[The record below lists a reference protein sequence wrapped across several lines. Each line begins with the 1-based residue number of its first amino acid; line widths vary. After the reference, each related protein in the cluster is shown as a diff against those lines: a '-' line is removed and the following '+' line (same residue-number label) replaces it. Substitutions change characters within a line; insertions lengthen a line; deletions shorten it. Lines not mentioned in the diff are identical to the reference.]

1 MGQFL
6 TKLIKSGGV
15 RSMKQVLSSYKDR
28 LVNISGR
35 NRSLI
40 LRRIYKKRSFD
51 IVKAYQEQELDL
63 NELLLFAIVEE
74 KKSSLV
80 IKDPY
85 KTRIEQLKLTNKKLN
100 LERDEE
106 IAALTNAVQKQN
118 TLSVEDEGIIRN
130 RKKDIDEKY
139 KLLQSGEVKRLE
151 NQYETL
157 LQLSNQ
163 LNYLYRETLA
173 IEKESGKYELFLGY
187 PFVEGRYKDGSLVR
201 APFFLFPIELEI
213 KNNQWFIKNSPNRD
227 PMVNKVFL
235 FASAKCHQASIKI
248 YDELDLTTIGEVS
261 LLEFVESELNQMGMP
276 VLKNKEGF
284 QSFKTYTNA
293 TIPTYK
299 YGELHLVENVVIG
312 QFPISNSIYDDYERL
327 EDEAELNGRLV
338 QLMSNKTSETTHN
351 EEGFSTISLPR
362 KDLYTIAPIDFSQ
375 ETAIKAL
382 TKTDQLVIYGP
393 PGTGKSQTISNM
405 ISDALSK
412 GKRILMVSQKRAAL
426 DVLFNRLSLVQSK
439 MMLIHDANKDKKSFF
454 ERLRGQLE
462 SGFDFIDPS
471 SRVTFEKNANEVD
484 RLLSE
489 LKAIETELS
498 LDRPFGISLLEM
510 YMKSDGI
517 FNADDVRY
525 PLYKKFRESNP
536 FMSYGYDELIVAF
549 EHLNKQPLIVDTYF
563 KYANLVNQ
571 FPYLAFIIRK
581 LTFLE
586 KETLAQQIPVILAAA
601 DVLSR
606 ESKGILNQL
615 VQYYTPSNLSVDDVQ
630 LTRYGKAY
638 NLAKNANLVETK
650 EVKWWNVPKFIG
662 HALKAGERK
671 ANQLKFEVEEKNYVA
686 QFIAGGHK
694 YNELFGSL
702 APLYNTLTDE
712 GKMRLIG
719 EAKEGNKLF
728 LSLESFKASMQN
740 LDYFYELSL
749 SIKAINPLEL
759 SLLDYSFIH
768 SNDMTQMGQ
777 MLDNLFEFIILEHIN
792 ECEKTEAFNTF
803 YLYFNRYRQTT
814 DTINKLSLDNEKLT
828 GDIIKGFWNDKMQ
841 LFLSNADFKE
851 LRRQA
856 DKKRQLWPIR
866 NMLYEF
872 SNLLFTIYPCW
883 LMSPETVSDI
893 LPLQA
898 DMFDLIIFDEA
909 SQMFVENAIPT
920 IYRGKKVVIS
930 GDDKQLRPTSTFMA
944 RVDEEEEEFFDIES
958 AAAME
963 EESLLDLAKV
973 NYDQVHLNYHYR
985 SSYEELIQFSNYAF
999 YNGRLNVAPNRVK
1012 YHFDGTSAIERIKI
1026 QGKWINRK
1034 NSEEANRVVELV
1046 DQILKNRN
1054 DNETIGIITFNI
1066 TQKDLIEDLLEARC
1080 QIDETFKGLYEAEC
1094 VRKKKDE
1101 DVSIFVKNI
1110 ENVQG
1115 DERDIIIFSV
1125 GYAKNEQDK
1134 VSINFGSLSQDGGE
1148 NRLNVA
1154 ISRAKKKTYVVTSIE
1169 PEELYVAKTKNNGAR
1184 LFRQYLQ
1191 YVKEVSDKSKDRQT
1205 FLLNQLSESVAIKE
1219 TSLDE
1224 FVEELSTELKK
1235 AGYTIE
1241 NNVGSGKYK
1250 LDIAIWDANRNAYI
1264 LGIEC
1269 DSMLYPNGQTLLERD
1284 IYRQR
1289 FYQARGW
1296 DVLRV
1301 WCYDWWKNSQE
1312 VLARISEYVNSV
1324 YATEIEIKR
1333 EPLQTTQY
1341 HLVEQGDNESCWY
1354 GDRIQLKDLKS
1365 NEVFTI
1371 EIDATSENKEQL
1383 NEFKQMLIERRL
1395 NDTVVY
1401 RDYEYTIVSIM
1412 KIKK

>member
-1 MGQFL
+1 
-6 TKLIKSGGV
+6 
-15 RSMKQVLSSYKDR
+15 MKQVLTSYKDR

-35 NRSLI
+35 NRSLV

-51 IVKAYQEQELDL
+51 LVKAYQEQSFDL
-63 NELLLFAIVEE
+63 KEMLESLIAED
-74 KKSSLV
+74 KKASLV

-85 KTRIEQLKLTNKKLN
+85 KARLELVKTTNQRLAA
-100 LERDEE
+100 EREEE
-106 IAALTNAVQKQN
+106 ITALTNAVKKQEN
-118 TLSVEDEGIIRN
+118 LSFEDEGIIRN
-130 RKKDIDEKY
+130 RKRDIDEKY
-139 KLLQSGEVKRLE
+139 KLLQNTEAKRLE
-151 NQYETL
+151 THYETL

-187 PFVEGRYKDGSLVR
+187 PFVEGRFKDGSFVR
-201 APFFLFPIELEI
+201 APFFLFPIELEV

-227 PMVNKVFL
+227 ITINKVFL
-235 FASAKCHQASIKI
+235 FASVKCHQATIKN
-248 YDELDLTTIGEVS
+248 YDTLDLASIGELS
-261 LLEFVESELNQMGMP
+261 LLDFVEAELSQMGMP
-276 VLKNKEGF
+276 VTKNKAGYSTF
-284 QSFKTYTNA
+284 TAYTN
-293 TIPTYK
+293 TTLPSYK
-299 YGELHLVENVVIG
+299 FGELQLAENVVIG

-327 EDEAELNGRLV
+327 EDETELNGRLD
-338 QLMSNKTSETTHN
+338 QLIKNKSGDVSNN
-351 EEGFSTISLPR
+351 EQGFATIDIPR

-439 MMLIHDANKDKKSFF
+439 MMLIHDANKDKKTFF
-454 ERLRGQLE
+454 ERLKLQLE
-462 SGFDFIDPS
+462 GGFDFIDPS
-471 SRVTFEKNANEVD
+471 SRVKFEANANDVD
-484 RLLSE
+484 LLLAE
-489 LKAIETELS
+489 LKTIETELS
-498 LDRPFGISLLEM
+498 EDRPFGISLLEM

-517 FNADDVRY
+517 FTADDIRY
-525 PLYKKFRESNP
+525 PLYKTFRDNNP
-536 FMSYGYDELIVAF
+536 FMMYGYDELTIAF

-571 FPYLAFIIRK
+571 FPYLSRISRK

-586 KETLAQQIPVILAAA
+586 KDGITNQISSVLRLADALNLETKSII
-601 DVLSR
+601 
-606 ESKGILNQL
+606 NQL
-615 VQYYTPSNLSVDDVQ
+615 GQYYTLSNLFVDDIQ
-630 LTRYGKAY
+630 LTRFGKAY
-638 NLAKNANLVETK
+638 NAEKNHALIDTQ
-650 EVKWWNVPKFIG
+650 EVKWWNVPKVIG
-662 HALKAGERK
+662 HALKSKERK
-671 ANQLKFEVEEKNYVA
+671 ANQLKYEQEEKNFVA
-686 QFIAGGHK
+686 LYMSCGHK
-694 YNELFGSL
+694 YNELYASL
-702 APLYNTLTDE
+702 ASIFAVLTEE
-712 GKMRLIG
+712 GKTRLVS
-719 EAKEGNKLF
+719 EVKESNKLF
-728 LSLESFKASMQN
+728 LSLESFKASLQN

-759 SLLDYSFIH
+759 SLLDYSFLH
-768 SNDMTQMGQ
+768 SNDVVQMGH
-777 MLDNLFEFIILEHIN
+777 MLENLFEFIILEHIQQ
-792 ECEKTEAFNTF
+792 CEKTEGFNAF
-803 YLYFNRYRQTT
+803 YLFFNRYKTT
-814 DTINKLSLDNEKLT
+814 IDKVNELSLQNEMLT
-828 GDIIKGFWNDKMQ
+828 GDIIKSFWNDKMQ

-851 LRRQA
+851 LKRQA
-856 DKKRQLWPIR
+856 EKKRQLWPIR
-866 NMLYEF
+866 NMIYEF
-872 SNLLFTIYPCW
+872 SSLLFTIYPCW
-883 LMSPETVSDI
+883 MMSPETVSDI

-958 AAAME
+958 AAALE

-985 SSYEELIQFSNYAF
+985 SSFEELIQFSNYAF
-999 YNGRLNVAPNRVK
+999 YNGRLNVAPNRIK
-1012 YHFDGTSAIERIKI
+1012 YHFDGTAAIERIKI
-1026 QGKWINRK
+1026 EGKWINRK
-1034 NSEEANRVVELV
+1034 NNEEANRVVELV
-1046 DQILKNRN
+1046 DYLLKNRN
-1054 DNETIGIITFNI
+1054 NHETLGIITFNI
-1066 TQKDLIEDLLEARC
+1066 TQKDLIEDLLESRC
-1080 QIDETFKGLYEAEC
+1080 QIDETFKTLYEEEC

-1154 ISRAKKKTYVVTSIE
+1154 ISRAKKKTYVITSIE
-1169 PEELYVAKTKNNGAR
+1169 PEELYVAKTKNNGAK

-1191 YVKEVSDKSKDRQT
+1191 YAKEVSDKAKERQQ
-1205 FLLNQLSESVAIKE
+1205 FLLAQLAEASAPKE
-1219 TSLDE
+1219 ANLDE

-1250 LDIAIWDANRNAYI
+1250 LDIALWDENRKAYI

-1269 DSMLYPNGQTLLERD
+1269 DSMLYPNGQTLIERD

-1301 WCYDWWKNSQE
+1301 WCYDWWKNSQG
-1312 VLARISEYVNSV
+1312 VLASISEHVNSL

-1341 HLVEQGDNESCWY
+1341 HLVEQGGTESCWY

-1365 NEVFTI
+1365 NELFTI
-1371 EIDATSENKEQL
+1371 DIDATLETKSQL
-1383 NEFKQMLIERRL
+1383 NEFKQMLVDRRI
-1395 NDTVVY
+1395 NDSIVY
-1401 RDYEYTIVSIM
+1401 RDYEYMIVSIM
-1412 KIKK
+1412 KVKK